1 MIVTNDDYLSNKI
14 KSMRS
19 HGWTR
24 DMTNAAEY
32 EKLFPKIDPRFL
44 FVNVGYNLRSSDLN
58 ASIGIEQLKKLKKFN
73 QSRHDIGNLWNN
85 AFKSLKNNGHL
96 RPMEITKKL
105 EHRGLD
111 SLFYVKQ
118 KRLEINFKYT

>member
-1 MIVTNDDYLSNKI
+1 MIVTNNDYLADKI
-14 KSMRS
+14 RSLRS

-24 DMTNAAEY
+24 DMKSTKQYN
-32 EKLFPKIDPRFL
+32 KFSSTIDPRFL

-85 AFKSLKNNGHL
+85 AFQDLKNNGHL
-96 RPMEITKKL
+96 KPMEITKNTKASWF
-105 EHRGLD
+105 G
-111 SLFYVKQ
+111 FC
-118 KRLEINFKYT
+118 FM

>member
-1 MIVTNDDYLSNKI
+1 MQQ
-14 KSMRS
+14 
-19 HGWTR
+19 
-24 DMTNAAEY
+24 EY

-85 AFKSLKNNGHL
+85 AFKKF
-96 RPMEITKKL
+96 E
-105 EHRGLD
+105 E
-111 SLFYVKQ
+111 
-118 KRLEINFKYT
+118 